1 MNAHETYLD
10 RMERQA
16 WLRMGDT
23 YVCGDSQT
31 HAIDCDG
38 CIVKTLAATG
48 KGNGAL
54 RKRERRMD
62 MGEELV
68 LIGLD
73 PGGTT
78 GWALLVIGKDSML
91 EPELK
96 ILNNIALYSFGE
108 FAGDEH
114 KQVDEIE
121 DMLDLWP
128 GAAVVREDFILR
140 TQNKNKEV
148 LSPVRLGF
156 AIDHLLYARNR
167 QAFLQQPSLAKS
179 TATDDR
185 LKSWGLYRPG
195 SEHARDATRHAITFA
210 RRVKD
215 NKAMLR
221 AAWPHLFSVR
231 GKVS

>member
-1 MNAHETYLD
+1 
-10 RMERQA
+10 
-16 WLRMGDT
+16 MGD
-23 YVCGDSQT
+23 V
-31 HAIDCDG
+31 HANESDCEG
-38 CIVKTLAATG
+38 CIVKALAATG

-54 RKRERRMD
+54 RRRERRMD

-78 GWALLVIGKDSML
+78 GWALLVIGQDAML

-108 FAGDEH
+108 FKGDEH
-114 KQVDEIE
+114 KQVDAIE
-121 DMLDLWP
+121 DMLELWP

-140 TQNKNKEV
+140 TQNKSREV

-156 AIDHLLYARNR
+156 AIDHLLYSRNR
-167 QAFLQQPSLAKS
+167 VVFTQQPSLAKS

-215 NKAMLR
+215 NRVMLR
-221 AAWPHLFSVR
+221 SAWPHVFTTR
-231 GKVS
+231 GHQSGK